1 MIYLFNNQEELIK
14 IIPDKL
20 IKTSYQTFELT
31 KDSFVYD
38 RLDVEIKAQDDQLMQ
53 EVEYIAVPSREDRYK
68 FHFYFVAKKS
78 LEHQLHALVGINKG
92 IEDLSKAI
100 IEDIRPNK
108 TDGRQLLNRIFE
120 KTDWSVGAYM
130 GNATVT
136 TNFYYKTVF
145 DCMLEVLAQTGL
157 EAQFFVEINGNKLGK
172 KYIDFKTK
180 VGKSIGKRVVYGHNA
195 LRILKEEESIGIVTA
210 LYGRGNSIQVSDAG
224 DVGVDGTVN
233 ETAGYGRRITFEN
246 VEWSVSKGDPVD
258 KPLGQ
263 KWVQLPEATSKFGIK
278 TAEGNIPKFGV
289 FESKTDDP
297 GELLR
302 RTFEALQYE
311 SRPKVLF
318 QTTSRY
324 LTNTDIGDT
333 VRVVRHDKNLDYEA
347 RVVVI
352 KWDRKANVAVDMQ
365 IGDGIGESTRQSTA
379 KIISNVQD
387 SIIPQFIND
396 VKQIVKD
403 SGLSVYL
410 DDQEPENPR
419 VNDLWFKPDPRYPGE
434 FIALLWNGEAWKEI
448 ISNNLKA
455 EIDNKFQQLDQQ
467 SKKFN
472 DQLQKA
478 KQDLINIEL
487 TPGDSA
493 YEIAVK
499 HGFQGSEEEWLES
512 LEGRDGVKGPPGKNG
527 QPTYTWIKYADT
539 PTRGMSDYPKASTQ
553 YIGIA
558 ENKDT
563 PTQSSNYSD
572 YKWSKIKGE
581 DGQSSYTHYAY
592 METGDDGLLSRERF
606 ISSLIGYQTHPLIQD
621 NIITVTNSGKNQL
634 SAYMSFRETAGKHYK
649 INLKI
654 KNVGKEQFQV
664 LFNGLGGKL
673 NKNFKTRILNP
684 EEVFELNT
692 IGVARDLHN
701 FFQIQFRSE
710 LNKTIK
716 IQIDTANLLHVIPES
731 FSFISNF
738 KTDLIGR
745 YVDNKKEQSENLS
758 DYIWSK
764 YKGSDGQTLYTWIK
778 YADTASG
785 KGMSDDP
792 TGKKFIGIAYNKTT
806 SAKSGNPRDYAWSA
820 MYDLKA
826 LENIE
831 LKLKGLSEQA
841 EILVDIS
848 GNDQEMIFSDN
859 RLDTD
864 INGDDW
870 AFLLEDRTKELTHNG
885 SGFDVTQDYHF
896 RTIAKYVP
904 RVSSQVRVEFEVIE

>member
-108 TDGRQLLNRIFE
+108 TDGKQLLNRIFE

-136 TNFYYKTVF
+136 TNFYYKTAF

-210 LYGRGNSIQVSDAG
+210 FYGRGNSIQVSDAG

-233 ETAGYGRRITFEN
+233 ETAGYGRRITFED

-278 TAEGNIPKFGV
+278 TAKGNIPKFGV

-347 RVVVI
+347 RVVMI
-352 KWDRKANVAVDMQ
+352 KWDRKVNVAVDMQ

-396 VKQIVKD
+396 IKQIVKD
-403 SGLSVYL
+403 NGLSIYL

-455 EIDNKFQQLDQQ
+455 EIDEKFQQLDQQ

-563 PTQSSNYSD
+563 PTQSSNYND

-581 DGQSSYTHYAY
+581 DGQKGSDGQDGAP
-592 METGDDGLLSRERF
+592 GKDGL
-606 ISSLIGYQTHPLIQD
+606 
-621 NIITVTNSGKNQL
+621 
-634 SAYMSFRETAGKHYK
+634 
-649 INLKI
+649 
-654 KNVGKEQFQV
+654 
-664 LFNGLGGKL
+664 
-673 NKNFKTRILNP
+673 
-684 EEVFELNT
+684 
-692 IGVARDLHN
+692 GVARTDIKYTKSTSGTTKPSTGWSTNIPTVPPGQYLWT
-701 FFQIQFRSE
+701 
-710 LNKTIK
+710 KTTWTYTNNSTESAYSVSRIGQDGNTGSDGIPGK
-716 IQIDTANLLHVIPES
+716 DGVGVSSTVIEYATSTSGTTKPTKGYSKNIPTA
-731 FSFISNF
+731 
-738 KTDLIGR
+738 KQG
-745 YVDNKKEQSENLS
+745 
-758 DYIWSK
+758 DYIWTRTTWK
-764 YKGSDGQTLYTWIK
+764 YTDGTVEHGYSVARIGTDGREGVDGQTLYTWIK

-785 KGMSDDP
+785 RGMSDDP

-806 SAKSGNPRDYAWSA
+806 PTKSGNPRDYSWSA
-820 MYDLKA
+820 MYDLEA
-826 LENIE
+826 LEDIT

-859 RLDTD
+859 RLDTE